1 MERKHGSPPQV
12 IKHSIEQVNNEFES
26 DLKQGKLLAMSWY
39 IRKLWGI
46 GKQIELTGSDLWEV
60 DGYRK
65 ASLEE
70 LIVGGRL
77 AEYRNLPPKQLSAIM
92 QGVFKNFDA

>member
-1 MERKHGSPPQV
+1 LERKHGNPPQI
-12 IKHSIEQVNNEFES
+12 IKHTIEQVDNEFES
-26 DLKQGKLLAMSWY
+26 DLQQGNLLAMSWY

-46 GKQIELTGSDLWEV
+46 GKQVELTGNDLWEV
-60 DGYRK
+60 DGYKK

-77 AEYRNLPPKQLSAIM
+77 AGYRNLPPKQLSAII
-92 QGVFKNFDA
+92 QSVFKDFDA